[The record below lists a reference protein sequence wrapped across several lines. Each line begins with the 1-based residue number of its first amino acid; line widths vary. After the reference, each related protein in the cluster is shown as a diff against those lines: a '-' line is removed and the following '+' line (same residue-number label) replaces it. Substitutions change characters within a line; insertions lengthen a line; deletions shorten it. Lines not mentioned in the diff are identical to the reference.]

1 MMKDWKTTLMG
12 ATLAV
17 LTAWST
23 ISLEEQLTP
32 KTILMLV
39 ISGGIAALGYLMND
53 DIFKKKK

>member
-1 MMKDWKTTLMG
+1 MKDWKTTLMG

-23 ISLEEQLTP
+23 ISLEEELTP

>member
-1 MMKDWKTTLMG
+1 MKNWKTTLMG

-23 ISLEEQLTP
+23 ISLEEELTP
-32 KTILMLV
+32 KTILMLI

-53 DIFKKKK
+53 DILKKKK

>member
-1 MMKDWKTTLMG
+1 MKNWKTTLMG

-23 ISLEEQLTP
+23 ISLEEELTP

-53 DIFKKKK
+53 NILKGKK

>member
-1 MMKDWKTTLMG
+1 MKDWKTTLMG

-23 ISLEEQLTP
+23 ISLEEELTP
-32 KTILMLV
+32 KTILMLI

>member
-1 MMKDWKTTLMG
+1 MKNWKTTLMG

-23 ISLEEQLTP
+23 ISIEEQLTP
-32 KTILMLV
+32 KTIMMLI

-53 DIFKKKK
+53 NILKKKK